1 MSDDYEWN
9 SLVENGAK
17 IIMNGTNLSLFDGIE
32 YLYENDSFYDDNCC
46 DGGDV
51 CDMNEGMKFGAVFI
65 PVLYSVAFVVGIL
78 GNGVL
83 LGVLVQS
90 RRTWSVTDTF
100 ILHLGVA
107 DVLLLVTLPLYSA
120 QAAQTRGWTFGSPL
134 CKITGTLFTIN
145 FYCGIFLLV
154 CISLDR
160 YLSIVHATQMYS
172 RRNPWVVQASCFGVW
187 FFSLLL
193 SIPDWIFLEPVK
205 DDRRGT
211 TECIRNYF
219 KFSHEASDDWRL
231 GTRVLYHM
239 VGFLLPSAALIFC
252 YSCILR
258 RLQCGTQGLQK
269 QKAFR
274 VIVAVVVVFFL
285 CWTPYNITL
294 MMETILSKSSNQT
307 CGVKTSLDKAMT
319 ITMSMGY
326 LHCSLNPILYAFV
339 GVKFRR
345 QLLEIL
351 RSLGCKL
358 KTSTKF
364 QSAVSSR
371 KSSFWSES
379 ADTSNSI
386 AI

>member
-1 MSDDYEWN
+1 MMGDSDVITLTGSLLDGLDDLYDNTSDSYEDY
-9 SLVENGAK
+9 
-17 IIMNGTNLSLFDGIE
+17 
-32 YLYENDSFYDDNCC
+32 CC
-46 DGGDV
+46 EGGDV
-51 CDMNEGMKFGAVFI
+51 CDLSEGMNFEAVFI
-65 PVLYSVAFVVGIL
+65 PVLYTVAFVVGVL

-107 DVLLLVTLPLYSA
+107 DVLLLLTLPFWAAQSA
-120 QAAQTRGWTFGSPL
+120 QTDGWTFGTPL
-134 CKITGTLFTIN
+134 CKITGAVFTIN
-145 FYCGIFLLV
+145 FYCGIFLLA

-172 RRNPWVVQASCFGVW
+172 RRKPWVVQVSCLAVW
-187 FFSLLL
+187 LFSLLL
-193 SIPDWIFLEPVK
+193 SIPDWAFLEAMM
-205 DDRRGT
+205 DDRRNK

-219 KFSHEASDDWRL
+219 TFSSESVGDWRL
-231 GTRVLYHM
+231 ASRLLYHT
-239 VGFLLPSAALIFC
+239 VGFLLPSVIMIFC

-258 RLQCGTQGLQK
+258 RLRCGSQGLQK

-274 VIVAVVVVFFL
+274 VIVSVVVVFFL

-294 MMETILSKSSNQT
+294 MVDTLHSNYTMDT
-307 CGVKTSLDKAMT
+307 CGVRTSLEKAKIVT
-319 ITMSMGY
+319 SCVGY

-358 KTSTKF
+358 STSVKLHSVGT
-364 QSAVSSR
+364 SRRSSI
-371 KSSFWSES
+371 WSES